1 MKTKWL
7 LPILIIGLVVFGAGL
22 PTWASDKVLADGPP
36 ITDKLQTQVEES
48 GPLSLPP
55 QLETLVEESTTGSS
69 EAPGATAQL
78 DDSTHGT
85 Y

>member
-1 MKTKWL
+1 MKNKWL
-7 LPILIIGLVVFGAGL
+7 LPILIIGLAVFSVGL
-22 PTWASDKVLADGPP
+22 PTWASDKVLADGTP
-36 ITDKLQTQVEES
+36 ITDEFQTQVEES

-69 EAPGATAQL
+69 EVPGVTAQF